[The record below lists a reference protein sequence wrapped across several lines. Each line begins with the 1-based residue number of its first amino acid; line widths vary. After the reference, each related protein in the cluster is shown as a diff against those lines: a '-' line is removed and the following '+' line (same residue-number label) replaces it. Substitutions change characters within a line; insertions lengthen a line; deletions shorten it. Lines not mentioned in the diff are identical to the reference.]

1 METITVNSAAGSV
14 IADPYDPNNLILYH
28 TALSLAE
35 SLVHEGILSAADYR
49 KARTILTKRHGLP
62 LDSIFA
68 ESA

>member
-1 METITVNSAAGSV
+1 MGTKTENTAAGSA
-14 IADPYDPNNLILYH
+14 IANPYGADNLLLYH

-35 SLVHEGILSAADYR
+35 SLVRDGILSAADYR
-49 KARTILTKRHGLP
+49 KARTILTKKHGLP